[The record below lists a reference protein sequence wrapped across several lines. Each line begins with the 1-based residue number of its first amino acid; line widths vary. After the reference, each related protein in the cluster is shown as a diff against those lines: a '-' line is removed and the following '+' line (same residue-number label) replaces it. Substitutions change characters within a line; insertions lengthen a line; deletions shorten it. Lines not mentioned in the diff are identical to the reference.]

1 MARLEILFYFMGRFK
16 FVRTWEC
23 KCCINNGLNK
33 SVTVNKDGLCNICS
47 DYKANFDRKLLQG
60 ELIFL
65 KNFISNKGDYDC
77 MVGLSGGK
85 DSTAMLDSVLE
96 LGFHPLTFSLQAYY
110 NNLTISVTDRIKLI
124 TKKFNVDY
132 HVIDAITYLSDV
144 DRQCF
149 EKMADIY
156 EKAVAGEIS
165 PEKFR
170 NLYFKGREFYSTK
183 KDVIFPFVRPCQ
195 ICRKIAIRAY
205 YAEAVKRKIKIVFV
219 GINEWASGKLGKYSA
234 IRCLKPYE
242 NAPEV
247 FIVHL
252 PYLLQ
257 RKYSDV
263 MKILEDMSCKELV
276 IDMDVK
282 TGGNSCL
289 LARACEKVAFDMLGF
304 HLDSAR
310 LAREVTVG
318 FIDKQTAQK
327 AIENGKYDSER
338 TVREVLTDCHII

>member
-1 MARLEILFYFMGRFK
+1 MTRLGILFYFIGRFK

-33 SVTVNKDGLCNICS
+33 SITVDKGGLCNICS

-60 ELIFL
+60 ELVFL
-65 KNFISNKGDYDC
+65 KNFISNNGDYDC

-85 DSTAMLDSVLE
+85 DSTAMLASVLE

-110 NNLTISVTDRIKLI
+110 NNLTTSVTDRIKLI

-132 HVIDAITYLSDV
+132 HIIDAITYLSDV
-144 DRQCF
+144 DRECF
-149 EKMADIY
+149 EKMADVY
-156 EKAVAGEIS
+156 DKAVAGDIS
-165 PEKFR
+165 LEKFR

-183 KDVIFPFVRPCQ
+183 KSIVFPFVRPCQ

-205 YAEAVKRKIKIVFV
+205 YAEAVKRKM
-219 GINEWASGKLGKYSA
+219 
-234 IRCLKPYE
+234 KPYE

-263 MKILEDMSCKELV
+263 MKILEDVSCKELV

-338 TVREVLTDCHII
+338 TVREVLADCHII